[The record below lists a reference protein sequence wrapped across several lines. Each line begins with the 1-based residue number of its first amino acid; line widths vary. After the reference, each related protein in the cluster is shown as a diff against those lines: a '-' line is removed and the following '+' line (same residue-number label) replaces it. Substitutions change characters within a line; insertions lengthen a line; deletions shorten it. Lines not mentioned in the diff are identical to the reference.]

1 MTTKTNSQKHNDTML
16 KVIALVCAVLLW
28 CYAEVQENPSKERQL
43 TVPVQYVNLAS
54 GYVVENANQVVQ
66 ITVKGNETDIMSLRS
81 DDFTAV
87 VDLSNAAVGNA
98 EYPVQ
103 VSSAAVSERFTYLPD
118 KLAVSIDQILQKEVP
133 VHLRTNG
140 AVAEYYELQHTDIQ
154 PDTVIIQGKSSLIAD
169 ISAVET
175 VPIDISGITSDKE
188 LIGILQLPEGVTAQT
203 LDTEFRADAEIA
215 VYLYVQPIQSQQNLE
230 AVIGVRN
237 VQDGLDFVLDTE
249 KVSLTLKGDA
259 ELLAQQPI
267 LDQLLFY
274 VDCNHLTAGTYTLP
288 IQVEALNETVHEAL
302 QEVSPQTVTVT
313 LQAEVMILPN
323 REPENGNEAINS
335 DSNKTIDAE

>member
-28 CYAEVQENPSKERQL
+28 CYAEAQENPSKERQL

-154 PDTVIIQGKSSLIAD
+154 PDTVVIQGKSSLIAD

-274 VDCNHLTAGTYTLP
+274 VDCNHLAAGTYTLP

-323 REPENGNEAINS
+323 REPENENEVINS

>member
-28 CYAEVQENPSKERQL
+28 CYAEAQENPSKERQL

-87 VDLSNAAVGNA
+87 VDLSNAAVGNT

-154 PDTVIIQGKSSLIAD
+154 PDTVVIQGKSSLIAD

-274 VDCNHLTAGTYTLP
+274 VDCNHLAAGTYTLP

-335 DSNKTIDAE
+335 DSDKTIDAE

>member
-28 CYAEVQENPSKERQL
+28 CYAEAQENPSKERQL

-87 VDLSNAAVGNA
+87 VDLSNAAVGNT

-103 VSSAAVSERFTYLPD
+103 VSSAAVNERFTYLPD

-140 AVAEYYELQHTDIQ
+140 AVAEYYELQHTDIK
-154 PDTVIIQGKSSLIAD
+154 PDTVVIQGKSSLIAD

-237 VQDGLDFVLDTE
+237 VQEGLDFVLDTE

-274 VDCNHLTAGTYTLP
+274 VDCNHLAAGTYTLP

-335 DSNKTIDAE
+335 DSDKTIDAE

>member
-28 CYAEVQENPSKERQL
+28 CYAEAQENPSKERQL

-87 VDLSNAAVGNA
+87 VDLSNAAVGNT

-154 PDTVIIQGKSSLIAD
+154 PDTVVIQGKSSLIAD

-237 VQDGLDFVLDTE
+237 VKT
-249 KVSLTLKGDA
+249 
-259 ELLAQQPI
+259 
-267 LDQLLFY
+267 
-274 VDCNHLTAGTYTLP
+274 TYN
-288 IQVEALNETVHEAL
+288 AF
-302 QEVSPQTVTVT
+302 
-313 LQAEVMILPN
+313 
-323 REPENGNEAINS
+323 
-335 DSNKTIDAE
+335 K

>member
-28 CYAEVQENPSKERQL
+28 CYAEAQENPSKERQL

-81 DDFTAV
+81 DDFTAE

-140 AVAEYYELQHTDIQ
+140 TVAEYYELQHTDIQ
-154 PDTVIIQGKSSLIAD
+154 PDTVVIQGKSSLIAD

-215 VYLYVQPIQSQQNLE
+215 VYLYVQPIQSQQKLE
-230 AVIGVRN
+230 AIIGVRN
-237 VQDGLDFVLDTE
+237 VQEGLDFVLDTE

-274 VDCNHLTAGTYTLP
+274 VDCNHLAAGTYTLP

-335 DSNKTIDAE
+335 DSDKTIDAE

>member
-154 PDTVIIQGKSSLIAD
+154 PDTVVIQGKSSLIAD

-188 LIGILQLPEGVTAQT
+188 LIGVLQLPEGVTAQT

-215 VYLYVQPIQSQQNLE
+215 VYLYVQPIQSQQKLE
-230 AVIGVRN
+230 AIIGVRN
-237 VQDGLDFVLDTE
+237 VQEGLDFVLDTE

-274 VDCNHLTAGTYTLP
+274 VDCNHLAAGTYTLP

-323 REPENGNEAINS
+323 REPENENEVINS

>member
-28 CYAEVQENPSKERQL
+28 CYAEAQENPSKERQL

-87 VDLSNAAVGNA
+87 VDLSNAAVGNT

-154 PDTVIIQGKSSLIAD
+154 PDTVVIQGKSSLIAD

-259 ELLAQQPI
+259 ELLNQQPI

-274 VDCNHLTAGTYTLP
+274 VDCNHLAAGTYTLP

-335 DSNKTIDAE
+335 DSDKTIDAE

>member
-28 CYAEVQENPSKERQL
+28 CYAEAQENPSKERQL

-103 VSSAAVSERFTYLPD
+103 VNSAAVSKRFTYLPD

-154 PDTVIIQGKSSLIAD
+154 PDTVVIQGKSSLIAD

-237 VQDGLDFVLDTE
+237 VQEGLDFVLDTE

-274 VDCNHLTAGTYTLP
+274 VDCNHLAAGTYTLP

-335 DSNKTIDAE
+335 DSDKTIDAE

>member
-28 CYAEVQENPSKERQL
+28 CYAEAQENPSKERQL

-154 PDTVIIQGKSSLIAD
+154 PDTVVIQGKRSLIAD

-215 VYLYVQPIQSQQNLE
+215 VYLYVQPIQSQQKLE
-230 AVIGVRN
+230 AIIGVRN

-274 VDCNHLTAGTYTLP
+274 VDCNHLAAGTYTLP

-335 DSNKTIDAE
+335 DSDKTIDAE

>member
-28 CYAEVQENPSKERQL
+28 CYAEAQENPSKERQL

-154 PDTVIIQGKSSLIAD
+154 PDTVVIQGKSSLIAD

-215 VYLYVQPIQSQQNLE
+215 VYLYVQPIQSQQKLE
-230 AVIGVRN
+230 AIIGVRN
-237 VQDGLDFVLDTE
+237 VQEGLDFVLDTE

-274 VDCNHLTAGTYTLP
+274 VDCNHLAAGTYTLP

-313 LQAEVMILPN
+313 LQAEAMILPN
-323 REPENGNEAINS
+323 REPENGNEVINS
-335 DSNKTIDAE
+335 DSDKTIDAE

>member
-28 CYAEVQENPSKERQL
+28 CYAEAQENPSKERQL

-140 AVAEYYELQHTDIQ
+140 TVAEYYELQHTDIQ
-154 PDTVIIQGKSSLIAD
+154 PDTVVIQGKSSLIAD

-215 VYLYVQPIQSQQNLE
+215 VYLYVQPIQSQQKLE
-230 AVIGVRN
+230 AIIGVRN
-237 VQDGLDFVLDTE
+237 VQEGLDFVLDTE

-274 VDCNHLTAGTYTLP
+274 VDCNHLAAGTYTLP

-335 DSNKTIDAE
+335 DSDKTIDAE

>member
-28 CYAEVQENPSKERQL
+28 CYAEAQENPSKERQL

-140 AVAEYYELQHTDIQ
+140 TVAEYYELQHTDIQ

-274 VDCNHLTAGTYTLP
+274 VDCNHLAAGTYTLP

-323 REPENGNEAINS
+323 REPENENEVINS

>member
-28 CYAEVQENPSKERQL
+28 CYAEAQENPSKERQL

-154 PDTVIIQGKSSLIAD
+154 PDTVVIQGKSSLIAD

-215 VYLYVQPIQSQQNLE
+215 VYLYVQPIQSQQKLE
-230 AVIGVRN
+230 AIIGVRN

-274 VDCNHLTAGTYTLP
+274 VDCNHLAAGTYTLP

-335 DSNKTIDAE
+335 DSDKTIDAE

>member
-28 CYAEVQENPSKERQL
+28 CYAEAQENPSKERQL
-43 TVPVQYVNLAS
+43 AVPVQYVNLAS

-154 PDTVIIQGKSSLIAD
+154 PDTVVIQGKSSLIAD

-237 VQDGLDFVLDTE
+237 VQEGLDFVLDTE

-274 VDCNHLTAGTYTLP
+274 VDCNHLAAGTYTLP

-335 DSNKTIDAE
+335 DSDKTIDAE

>member
-28 CYAEVQENPSKERQL
+28 CYAEAQENPSKERQL

-154 PDTVIIQGKSSLIAD
+154 PDTVVIQGKSSLIAD

-237 VQDGLDFVLDTE
+237 VQEGLDFVLDTE

-274 VDCNHLTAGTYTLP
+274 VDCNHLAAGTYTLP

-323 REPENGNEAINS
+323 REPENENEVINS

>member
-28 CYAEVQENPSKERQL
+28 CYAEAQENPSKERQL

-154 PDTVIIQGKSSLIAD
+154 PDTVVIQGKSSLIAD

-175 VPIDISGITSDKE
+175 VPIDISNITSDKE

-215 VYLYVQPIQSQQNLE
+215 VYLYVQPIQSQQKLE
-230 AVIGVRN
+230 AIIGVRN
-237 VQDGLDFVLDTE
+237 VQEGLDFVLDTE

-274 VDCNHLTAGTYTLP
+274 VDCNHLAAGTYTLP

-323 REPENGNEAINS
+323 REPENGNEAINNDS
-335 DSNKTIDAE
+335 DKTIDAE

>member
-28 CYAEVQENPSKERQL
+28 CYAEAQENPSKERQL

-103 VSSAAVSERFTYLPD
+103 VSSAAVNERFTYLPD

-140 AVAEYYELQHTDIQ
+140 AVAEYYELQHTDIK
-154 PDTVIIQGKSSLIAD
+154 PDTVVIQGKSSLIAD

-237 VQDGLDFVLDTE
+237 VQEGLDFVLDTE

-274 VDCNHLTAGTYTLP
+274 VDCNHLAAGTYTLP

-335 DSNKTIDAE
+335 DSDKTIDAE

>member
-28 CYAEVQENPSKERQL
+28 CYAEAQENPSKERQL

-87 VDLSNAAVGNA
+87 VDLSNAAVGNT

-154 PDTVIIQGKSSLIAD
+154 PDTVVIQGKSSLIAD

-237 VQDGLDFVLDTE
+237 VQEGLDFVLDTE

-274 VDCNHLTAGTYTLP
+274 VDCNHLAAGTYTLP

-335 DSNKTIDAE
+335 DSDKTIDAE

>member
-28 CYAEVQENPSKERQL
+28 CYAEAQENPSKERQL

-154 PDTVIIQGKSSLIAD
+154 PDTVVIQGKSSLIAD

-215 VYLYVQPIQSQQNLE
+215 VYLYVQPIQSQQKLE
-230 AVIGVRN
+230 AIIGVRN
-237 VQDGLDFVLDTE
+237 VQEGLDFVLDTE

-274 VDCNHLTAGTYTLP
+274 VDCNHLAAGTYTLP

-323 REPENGNEAINS
+323 REPENGNEAINNDS
-335 DSNKTIDAE
+335 DKTIDAE

>member
-28 CYAEVQENPSKERQL
+28 CYAEAQENPSKERQL

-87 VDLSNAAVGNA
+87 VDLSNAAVGKA

-215 VYLYVQPIQSQQNLE
+215 VYLYVQPIQSQQKLE
-230 AVIGVRN
+230 AIIGVRN
-237 VQDGLDFVLDTE
+237 VQEGLDFVLDTE

-274 VDCNHLTAGTYTLP
+274 VDCNHLAAGTYTLP
-288 IQVEALNETVHEAL
+288 IQVEALNESVHEAL

-323 REPENGNEAINS
+323 REPENGNEAINNDS
-335 DSNKTIDAE
+335 DKTIDAE

>member
-1 MTTKTNSQKHNDTML
+1 MTTKTNSQKHNDMML

-28 CYAEVQENPSKERQL
+28 CYAEAQENPSKERQL

-154 PDTVIIQGKSSLIAD
+154 PDTVVIQGKSSLIAD

-175 VPIDISGITSDKE
+175 VPIDISSITSDKE

-274 VDCNHLTAGTYTLP
+274 VDCNHLAAGTYTLP
-288 IQVEALNETVHEAL
+288 IQVEALNETVHEVL

-335 DSNKTIDAE
+335 DSDKTIDAE

>member
-28 CYAEVQENPSKERQL
+28 CYAEAQENPSKERQL

-215 VYLYVQPIQSQQNLE
+215 VYLYVQPIQSQQKLE
-230 AVIGVRN
+230 AIIGVRN
-237 VQDGLDFVLDTE
+237 VQEGLDFVLDTE

-274 VDCNHLTAGTYTLP
+274 VDCNHLAAGTYTLP

-335 DSNKTIDAE
+335 DSDKTIDAE

>member
-28 CYAEVQENPSKERQL
+28 CYAEAQENPSKERQL

-87 VDLSNAAVGNA
+87 VDLSNAAVGNT

-103 VSSAAVSERFTYLPD
+103 VSSAAVNERFTYLPD

-154 PDTVIIQGKSSLIAD
+154 PDTVVIQGKSSLIAD

-215 VYLYVQPIQSQQNLE
+215 VYLYVQPIQSQQKLE
-230 AVIGVRN
+230 AIIGVRN
-237 VQDGLDFVLDTE
+237 VQEGLDFVLDTE

-274 VDCNHLTAGTYTLP
+274 VDCNHLAAGTYTLP

-323 REPENGNEAINS
+323 REPENENEVINS

>member
-28 CYAEVQENPSKERQL
+28 CYAEAQENPSKERQL

-154 PDTVIIQGKSSLIAD
+154 PDTVVIQGKSSLIAD

-203 LDTEFRADAEIA
+203 IDTEFRADAEIA
-215 VYLYVQPIQSQQNLE
+215 VYLYVQPIQSQQKLE
-230 AVIGVRN
+230 AIIGVRN
-237 VQDGLDFVLDTE
+237 VQEGLDFVLDTE

-274 VDCNHLTAGTYTLP
+274 VDCNHLAAGTYTLP

-335 DSNKTIDAE
+335 DSDKTIDAE

>member
-28 CYAEVQENPSKERQL
+28 CYAEAQENPSKERQL

-87 VDLSNAAVGNA
+87 VDLSNAAVGKA

-103 VSSAAVSERFTYLPD
+103 VSSAAVSKRFTYLPD

-140 AVAEYYELQHTDIQ
+140 AVAEYYELQHTDIK
-154 PDTVIIQGKSSLIAD
+154 PDTVVIQGKSSLIAD

-237 VQDGLDFVLDTE
+237 VQEGLDFVLDTE

-274 VDCNHLTAGTYTLP
+274 VDCNHLAAGTYTLP

-335 DSNKTIDAE
+335 DSDKTIDAE

>member
-154 PDTVIIQGKSSLIAD
+154 PDTVVIQGKSSLIAD

-215 VYLYVQPIQSQQNLE
+215 VYLYVQPIQSQQKLE
-230 AVIGVRN
+230 AIIGVRN
-237 VQDGLDFVLDTE
+237 VQEGLDFVLDTE

-274 VDCNHLTAGTYTLP
+274 VDCNHLAAGTYTLP

-335 DSNKTIDAE
+335 DSDKTIDAE

>member
-154 PDTVIIQGKSSLIAD
+154 PDTVVIQGKSSLIAD

-230 AVIGVRN
+230 AIIGVRN

-274 VDCNHLTAGTYTLP
+274 VDCNHLAAGTYTLP

-335 DSNKTIDAE
+335 DSDKTIDAE

>member
-1 MTTKTNSQKHNDTML
+1 MKNDRFML
-16 KVIALVCAVLLW
+16 IDGSNKVICEGVVKELFRGEGEFHVANGMAALKEF
-28 CYAEVQENPSKERQL
+28 EVGDIVRFAFKDGR
-43 TVPVQYVNLAS
+43 
-54 GYVVENANQVVQ
+54 
-66 ITVKGNETDIMSLRS
+66 KGVFQGEIVDILNNKIILEEIRSL
-81 DDFTAV
+81 
-87 VDLSNAAVGNA
+87 GNA
-98 EYPVQ
+98 VKEDIRVNTDFQSRVYMKD
-103 VSSAAVSERFTYLPD
+103 ED
-118 KLAVSIDQILQKEVP
+118 GQILAKNV
-133 VHLRTNG
+133 V
-140 AVAEYYELQHTDIQ
+140 
-154 PDTVIIQGKSSLIAD
+154 IAD

-175 VPIDISGITSDKE
+175 VPINISGITSDKE

-274 VDCNHLTAGTYTLP
+274 VDCNHLAAGTYTLP

-323 REPENGNEAINS
+323 REPENGNEVINS
-335 DSNKTIDAE
+335 DSDKTIDAE

>member
-28 CYAEVQENPSKERQL
+28 CYAEAQENPSKERQL

-154 PDTVIIQGKSSLIAD
+154 PDTVVIQGKSSLIAD

-215 VYLYVQPIQSQQNLE
+215 VYLYVQPIQSQQKLE
-230 AVIGVRN
+230 AIIGVRN
-237 VQDGLDFVLDTE
+237 VQEGLDFVLDTE

-274 VDCNHLTAGTYTLP
+274 VDCNHLAAGTYTLP

-335 DSNKTIDAE
+335 DSDKTIDAE

>member
-28 CYAEVQENPSKERQL
+28 CYAEAQENPSKERQI

-140 AVAEYYELQHTDIQ
+140 TVAEYYELQHTDIQ
-154 PDTVIIQGKSSLIAD
+154 PDTVVIQGKSSLIAD

-215 VYLYVQPIQSQQNLE
+215 VYLYVQPIQSQQKLE
-230 AVIGVRN
+230 AIIGVRN
-237 VQDGLDFVLDTE
+237 VQEGLDFVLDTE

-274 VDCNHLTAGTYTLP
+274 VDCNHLAAGTYTLP

-335 DSNKTIDAE
+335 DSDKTIDAE

>member
-28 CYAEVQENPSKERQL
+28 CYAEAQENPSKERQL

-154 PDTVIIQGKSSLIAD
+154 PDTVVIQGKSSLIAD

-215 VYLYVQPIQSQQNLE
+215 VYLYVQPIQSQQKLK

-274 VDCNHLTAGTYTLP
+274 VDCNHLAAGTYTLP

-335 DSNKTIDAE
+335 DSDKTIDAE

>member
-28 CYAEVQENPSKERQL
+28 CYAEAQENPSKERQL

-140 AVAEYYELQHTDIQ
+140 AVAEYYELQHTDIK
-154 PDTVIIQGKSSLIAD
+154 PDTVVIQGKSSLIAD

-237 VQDGLDFVLDTE
+237 VQEGLDFVLDTE

-274 VDCNHLTAGTYTLP
+274 VDCNHLAAGTYTLP

-335 DSNKTIDAE
+335 DSDKTIDAE

>member
-28 CYAEVQENPSKERQL
+28 CYAEAQENPSKERQL
-43 TVPVQYVNLAS
+43 AVPVQYVNLAS

-87 VDLSNAAVGNA
+87 VDLSNAAVGNT

-103 VSSAAVSERFTYLPD
+103 VSSAAVNERFTYLPD

-154 PDTVIIQGKSSLIAD
+154 PDTVVIQGKSSLIAD

-215 VYLYVQPIQSQQNLE
+215 VYLYVQPIQSQQKLE
-230 AVIGVRN
+230 AMIGVRN
-237 VQDGLDFVLDTE
+237 VQEGLDFVLDTE

-274 VDCNHLTAGTYTLP
+274 VDCNHLAAGTYTLP

-302 QEVSPQTVTVT
+302 QEVSPQMVTVT

-335 DSNKTIDAE
+335 DSDKTIDAE

>member
-28 CYAEVQENPSKERQL
+28 CYAEAQENPSKERQL

-154 PDTVIIQGKSSLIAD
+154 PDTVVIQGKSSLIAD

-237 VQDGLDFVLDTE
+237 LQDGLDFVLDTE

-274 VDCNHLTAGTYTLP
+274 VDCNHLAAGTYTLP

-323 REPENGNEAINS
+323 REPENENEVINS

>member
-28 CYAEVQENPSKERQL
+28 CYAEAQENPSKERQL

-154 PDTVIIQGKSSLIAD
+154 PDTVVIQGKSSLIAD

-237 VQDGLDFVLDTE
+237 VQEGLDFVLDTE

-274 VDCNHLTAGTYTLP
+274 VDCNHLAAGTYTLP

-323 REPENGNEAINS
+323 REPENGNEAINNDS
-335 DSNKTIDAE
+335 DKTIDAE

>member
-28 CYAEVQENPSKERQL
+28 CYAEAQENPSKERQL

-154 PDTVIIQGKSSLIAD
+154 PDTVVIQGKSSLIAD

-215 VYLYVQPIQSQQNLE
+215 VYLYVQPIQSQQKLE
-230 AVIGVRN
+230 AIIGVRN
-237 VQDGLDFVLDTE
+237 VQEGLDFVLDTE

-259 ELLAQQPI
+259 ELLNQQPI

-274 VDCNHLTAGTYTLP
+274 VDCNHLAAGTYTLP

-335 DSNKTIDAE
+335 DSDKTIDAE

>member
-28 CYAEVQENPSKERQL
+28 CYAEAQENPSKERQL

-154 PDTVIIQGKSSLIAD
+154 PDTVVIQGKSSLIAD

-175 VPIDISGITSDKE
+175 VPIDISNITSDKE

-215 VYLYVQPIQSQQNLE
+215 VYLYVQPIQSQQKLE
-230 AVIGVRN
+230 AIIGVRN
-237 VQDGLDFVLDTE
+237 VQEGLDFVLDTE

-259 ELLAQQPI
+259 ELLNQQPI

-274 VDCNHLTAGTYTLP
+274 VDCNHLAAGTYTLP

-335 DSNKTIDAE
+335 DSDKTIDAE

>member
-28 CYAEVQENPSKERQL
+28 CYAEAQENPSKERQL
-43 TVPVQYVNLAS
+43 AVPVQYVNLAS

-154 PDTVIIQGKSSLIAD
+154 PDTVVIQGKSSLIAD

-215 VYLYVQPIQSQQNLE
+215 VYLYVQPIQSQQKLE
-230 AVIGVRN
+230 AIIGVRN
-237 VQDGLDFVLDTE
+237 VQEGLDFVLDTE

-274 VDCNHLTAGTYTLP
+274 VDCNHLAAGTYTLP

-335 DSNKTIDAE
+335 DSDKTIDAE